1 MARYYVSPYRKEK
14 LPSVTTI
21 IGQLDKPAL
30 IYWAANS
37 TSDYILQYL
46 SKCDNLDLDEL
57 INVVNIARK
66 EFRNVSKTAT
76 DIGTIV
82 HSKIEEFL
90 KYGNIRDEDMDGERE
105 EYREHILNALSAFFK
120 WLESYDT
127 YRTIGIEQTV
137 YGKGFAGTLDWRVL
151 LNDVEY
157 VIDFKTSKDIY
168 KEYGYQIAAYATAC
182 GVEHAGVLRIDK
194 ETGIPE
200 FKDFSKKIKED
211 YEIFELLV
219 KLYYKTHRW
228 KGKLEQDF

>member
-1 MARYYVSPYRKEK
+1 MRYYVSPYRNEK

-30 IYWAANS
+30 VYWAANN

-46 SKCDNLDLDEL
+46 SECDTVNLDEL
-57 INVVNIARK
+57 KNVVEKARK
-66 EFRNVSKTAT
+66 EFRNVSRTAT

-90 KYGNIRDEDMDGERE
+90 KYGSIIDEKMEDQPRK
-105 EYREHILNALSAFFK
+105 YREPILNAISAFFK

-127 YRTIGIEQTV
+127 YKTIATEQTV

-151 LNDVEY
+151 LDDVEY

-194 ETGIPE
+194 ETGMPE
-200 FKDFSKKIKED
+200 FKDFTENIKND
-211 YEIFELLV
+211 YEVFELLV
-219 KLYYKTHRW
+219 KLYYKTHNW
-228 KGKLEQDF
+228 KGKLDQDF